1 MSILSVSED
10 EAYTMGINL
19 NQIRFIIIICASL
32 ITASVVCVAGLIGW
46 IGLIIPHF
54 ARFLVG
60 PNHRI
65 MLPVSI
71 LAGGSFLLI
80 ADDISRGISS
90 VELPIGILI
99 ALIGAPFFLF
109 FLANSLRK
117 KQ

>member
-1 MSILSVSED
+1 MNIMSFGD
-10 EAYTMGINL
+10 EEAKAMGINL
-19 NQIRFIIIICASL
+19 QRIRIIIVICASL

-71 LAGGSFLLI
+71 LSGACFLLI
-80 ADDISRGISS
+80 TDDISRSATALEIPLS
-90 VELPIGILI
+90 III
-99 ALIGAPFFLF
+99 ALL
-109 FLANSLRK
+109 
-117 KQ
+117 QC